1 VEGADTVTGFVFQKA
16 TVYQGRLRLGLVGPA
31 GSGKSMTALKVATAL
46 GGRVAVVDTERGS
59 ASKYANDFDFDVL
72 ELTSFAPQTYVAA
85 IHAAEEAGYTVLVL
99 DSLSHAWS
107 GKDGALEMVDRAAKR
122 SQSGNNFGAWRDVTP
137 HHNAMVDAILGSSC
151 HIIATMRA
159 KTEYVQERDERTG
172 KTTVR
177 KIGLAPIQRQDM
189 DFEFDVCGDLDH
201 EHTLI
206 VTKSRCSALT
216 DAIIPLPGA
225 ELAETLRTWLG
236 QGVAPIVQPAQPPTE
251 TPAPV
256 RVAVP
261 GADQQARALAEVL
274 KPPIDWTEHDRLM
287 PQLAVAAPTAAPE
300 DPGLAGDLAA
310 HFDTQPPLERV
321 VAVRFPPTQAGYD
334 ALIHA
339 IREELQF
346 TPADQ
351 ARALGGCEI
360 KEFIKAQDWQGR
372 AERLDWVWAALRQ
385 VADQQRP
392 VGVSAGGAE
401 TE

>member
-1 VEGADTVTGFVFQKA
+1 MPDFSFQPA
-16 TVYQGRLRLGLVGPA
+16 TRTQARLRLGLVGPTGA
-31 GSGKSMTALKVATAL
+31 GKTYTALAVAQHL
-46 GGRVAVVDTERGS
+46 GSRVAVIDTEHGS
-59 ASKYANDFDFDVL
+59 ASKYADEFTFDVL
-72 ELTSFAPQTYVAA
+72 ELTTFGPLTYVAA
-85 IHAAEEAGYTVLVL
+85 IAAADAAGYDVLII
-99 DSLSHAWS
+99 DSLSHAWM
-107 GKDGALEMVDRAAKR
+107 GKDGALELVDRAAKR
-122 SQSGNNFGAWRDVTP
+122 SGSNNSFTAWRDVTP
-137 HHNAMVDAILGSSC
+137 QHNQMIEAILGC
-151 HIIATMRA
+151 RAHVIMTMRS
-159 KTEYVQERDERTG
+159 KMEYILDKDRDG
-172 KTTVR
+172 KTVPR
-177 KIGLAPIQRQDM
+177 KVGMAPIQRDGM
-189 DFEFDVCGDLDH
+189 EYEADVVGDLDLQ
-201 EHTLI
+201 HTLV
-206 VTKSRCSALT
+206 VTKSRCRAL
-216 DAIIPLPGA
+216 DQAVIDRPGRG
-225 ELAETLRTWLG
+225 LAETLLAWLG
-236 QGVAPIVQPAQPPTE
+236 QGVAPIVQPAQSPTE

-256 RVAVP
+256 RVAAP
-261 GADQQARALAEVL
+261 GADPPARALADFL
-274 KPPIDWTEHDRLM
+274 KPPTDWTEHDRLM
-287 PQLAVAAPTAAPE
+287 PKLAPRPATAAPE

-334 ALIHA
+334 ALLHA